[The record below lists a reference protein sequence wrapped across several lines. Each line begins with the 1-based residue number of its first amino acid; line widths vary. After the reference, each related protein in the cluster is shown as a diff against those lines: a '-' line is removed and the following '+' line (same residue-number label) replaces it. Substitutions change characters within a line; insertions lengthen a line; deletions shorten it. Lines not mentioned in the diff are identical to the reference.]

1 MTLDP
6 NHAPQ
11 PALQQP
17 APPAPAPQ
25 HPARP
30 KGLAAALTAAILVSA
45 LPLLGLPV
53 FFVWIF
59 AVTFD
64 QMMVYSAEAA
74 EPEHSTSTLS
84 ADIPIDLP
92 WDVRLGGD
100 AYTWLIDS
108 FSYDDAWVPGDGA
121 GERDGNFT
129 NATYE
134 NVENGCS
141 VWFSNAPLESIEG
154 VTDGDRAASIA
165 FLEFTLGVATADD
178 DVIDV
183 AISTVDAEEGTEW
196 GFTDAVAVDVSD
208 GGRQRIAVARAF
220 PAIGE
225 GVIYTV
231 DCADRASLEASLEN
245 VELLLTLTLTSV
257 I

>member
-11 PALQQP
+11 PALQP
-17 APPAPAPQ
+17 PVPPAPAPE

-45 LPLLGLPV
+45 LPLLGMPV

-59 AVTFD
+59 AVAFD
-64 QMMVYSAEAA
+64 QVAAYSSEAEAA
-74 EPEHSTSTLS
+74 EHSTSTLA

-100 AYTWLIDS
+100 AYTWWLDS
-108 FSYDDAWVPGDGA
+108 LPYDDAWVPGDGA

-134 NVENGCS
+134 NVESGCT
-141 VWFSNAPLESIEG
+141 VWFSNAPLESIDG

-165 FLEFTLGVATADD
+165 FLEFTLGVATDDD
-178 DVIDV
+178 DVIDA

-196 GFTDAVAVDVSD
+196 GLTDAVAVDVSD
-208 GGRQRIAVARAF
+208 DVRQRIAVARAF
-220 PAIGE
+220 PSIGE

-231 DCADRASLEASLEN
+231 DCADRASLESSLEN
-245 VELLLTLTLTSV
+245 VELLLTLALTSAQ
-257 I
+257 